1 MQWQKLLPLGS
12 SAAIQ
17 GFFVGNADLL
27 LDASTRET
35 SGYHLALSRRPAPWR
50 AEDLVHSPPC
60 LPWRLWA
67 CILFP
72 SGPIPLEHYCLSPG
86 LLEPGIQSELS
97 HQGTKSRGAGLSPPL
112 FWGLHLYKHTP
123 RLVWLPGF
131 PAANAHV
138 HCHVLRHLLWGLSF
152 QDLLFLPLTMFCLAQ
167 SP

>member
-1 MQWQKLLPLGS
+1 MPTCFWMLPQERPQGTILLSVAGQPPGELRTLFTVLHACLGDCGPAS
-12 SAAIQ
+12 SSCQ
-17 GFFVGNADLL
+17 
-27 LDASTRET
+27 
-35 SGYHLALSRRPAPWR
+35 
-50 AEDLVHSPPC
+50 
-60 LPWRLWA
+60 
-67 CILFP
+67 
-72 SGPIPLEHYCLSPG
+72 GPIPLEHYCLSPG

-97 HQGTKSRGAGLSPPL
+97 HQGTKSREAGLSPPS